1 MTVEM
6 PHLHSAEMLCYVGV
20 GSRHEAE
27 TEAGLSHFLEHMLFR
42 GTSDYPDSLSLEQAF
57 EALGGMVNAS
67 TDAETT
73 CYHSRFHP
81 DCLGECVQ
89 LFASMLQRPLLS
101 DPEVERRIIIEEAL
115 DDFNE
120 KGEEINPDNLTAR
133 LLWPGHPLSRPTI
146 GQRDSLLR
154 VDAEGLRRYHQ
165 RHYTPHNTVIA
176 VAGAVSRAEVR
187 AAVETAFGA
196 WSGEAPMLPLSWNEE
211 PGGTRGAEIVWVRD
225 SDSQVALQFAFR
237 LPGRNDPRQTHL
249 RILRRL
255 LSGGGTS
262 RLMIRLREQ
271 LGLTYNIEANLS
283 LYADSG
289 CLTIDLAVTPE
300 NLVQAVTEVLAVLNE
315 IRTVPVGPEELGRV
329 VRSYHYDLDF
339 SRDHADDLAMRFGWG
354 EMTDNLRTL
363 EDDRRDIAAV
373 QPEALLQTAQT
384 LLAAG
389 RLKVAVVGPYA
400 ARDCAPVT
408 ALLTA
413 FGT

>member
-1 MTVEM
+1 
-6 PHLHSAEMLCYVGV
+6 
-20 GSRHEAE
+20 
-27 TEAGLSHFLEHMLFR
+27 
-42 GTSDYPDSLSLEQAF
+42 LSLEQAF

-101 DPEVERRIIIEEAL
+101 DPEVERRIIMEEAL

-120 KGEEINPDNLTAR
+120 QGEEINPDNLTAQ
-133 LLWPGHPLSRPTI
+133 LLWPSHPLSRPTI

-154 VDAEGLRRYHQ
+154 IDAEGLRRYHH
-165 RHYTPHNTVIA
+165 RHYIPQNTVIA
-176 VAGAVSRAEVR
+176 VAGAVNRAQVR
-187 AAVETAFGA
+187 AAVESAFGA
-196 WSGEAPMLPLSWNEE
+196 WSGAAPTSPLSWSET
-211 PGGTRGAEIVWVRD
+211 PDGTQGAEIVWVRD
-225 SDSQVALQFAFR
+225 SDSQVALQLAFR
-237 LPGRNDPRQTHL
+237 LPGRNDPRQADL

-300 NLVQAVTEVLAVLNE
+300 NLVQAVAEVLGVLKE
-315 IRTVPVGPEELGRV
+315 IRVKSVGLEELGRV

-354 EMTDNLRTL
+354 EMTANLRTL

-373 QPEALLQTAQT
+373 QPESLLRTAQE
-384 LLAAG
+384 LLAAEQ
-389 RLKVAVVGPYA
+389 LKVAVVGPYA
-400 ARDCAPVT
+400 ARDCARVT
-408 ALLTA
+408 ALLVD
-413 FGT
+413 FGN